1 MYEQG
6 GGRVDANF
14 TTDLLPFDLSQNV
27 ERSQMPTGLLYQI
40 VLVNSTAH
48 IVITLLQPEN
58 S

>member
-27 ERSQMPTGLLYQI
+27 ERSQMPTWL
-40 VLVNSTAH
+40 
-48 IVITLLQPEN
+48 
-58 S
+58 